1 MSGGIEKNE
10 ESLDRGTKNLQRL
23 QFSQRVRVQVEPSA
37 TWRRATVKKPK
48 CTNSYII
55 EVEGGTYQR
64 NQRHIRKT
72 YEDNMPEQSELE
84 DLIL

>member
-1 MSGGIEKNE
+1 MK
-10 ESLDRGTKNLQRL
+10 ESFDRGTKNLHRL
-23 QFSQRVRVQVEPSA
+23 QSGQGVRVQVEPTA

-48 CTNSYII
+48 CINSYII
-55 EVEGGTYQR
+55 EIEGGTYQR
-64 NQRHIRKT
+64 NRRHIRKT